1 MDYQTIYIVSYKK
14 DGQWNP
20 ISTESISRFR
30 KQGFK
35 TQLIEGY
42 NLKQHPEIKRNEIV
56 YRNLLDKVIPFL
68 IKKKVKSGVFVAEDD
83 AYPNDFV
90 TPEFLRKRITNTKY
104 ANKYKNKILRVGY
117 QKVLNEKRTGYPRG
131 YYCVGTQL
139 LWIPKSQLQKL
150 EQIMKQTKPQHLN
163 GFFSKNI
170 DIDVE
175 LLDAHVQI
183 SKKTKYVLE
192 MEHDSLTM
200 NRTRKG
206 KRQSSIM
213 RNNKRSSKLSFFNS
227 QNNQPARIVPKKS
240 KKKS

>member
-1 MDYQTIYIVSYKK
+1 MDYQKVYVMSYKI

-42 NLKQHPEIKRNEIV
+42 NLKQHPEFKRNEIV

-68 IKKKVKSGVFVAEDD
+68 IKKKIKSGVFVAEDD

-117 QKVLNEKRTGYPRG
+117 QKVIKEKKNNQVVLN
-131 YYCVGTQL
+131 CVGNQL

-150 EQIMKQTKPQHLN
+150 EEIMKQTKPQHLN

-192 MEHDSLTM
+192 IEHNSLTM

-206 KRQSSIM
+206 KRHSSIM

-240 KKKS
+240 KKNS